1 MADSRGESLMRE
13 IFRKVPLSEKK
24 ALFKKGSE
32 EKMLYY
38 VKGDSDDLVT
48 LYLDEYVDG
57 KVLIFLFAENSPKIL
72 SNQTLILNFS
82 HGEERY
88 FFHAPAE
95 VYNNRIH
102 ISAELDVYILQRR
115 KTPRLDIPD
124 AYPGGFNIIN
134 YQNKLVMYQCTFKD
148 FSSGGCKLLYPAHL
162 PLFKSGDIIR
172 GVIHLNHRNPVELNA
187 EIKHHVIDK
196 IAGHQLFGLQFQ
208 LNTTILENKM
218 LVVFMDLQRELFVKW
233 SGHE

>member
-1 MADSRGESLMRE
+1 MRE

-24 ALFKKGSE
+24 ALFKQGAEQKVS
-32 EKMLYY
+32 YY
-38 VKGDSDDLVT
+38 AKGDSDDLVT

-57 KVLIFLFAENSPKIL
+57 KVLIFIFAENSAKIL

-82 HGEERY
+82 HGEDRY

-95 VYNNRIH
+95 VYNNRVH

-115 KTPRLDIPD
+115 KTPRLDIPSE
-124 AYPGGFNIIN
+124 YPGGLNIIA
-134 YQNKLVMYQCTFKD
+134 YQNKMVMYQCTFLD
-148 FSSGGCKLLYPAHL
+148 FSSGGCKVLYPAHL
-162 PLFKSGDIIR
+162 PVFKTGDVIR
-172 GVIHLNHRNPVELNA
+172 GVIHLNHRNPVDLQG
-187 EIKHHVIDK
+187 EIKHHSMDK
-196 IAGHQLFGLQFQ
+196 IAGHQIFGIQFK

-233 SGHE
+233 SGSGG